1 MLNVQSAAN
10 HTILASW
17 VGAIASAVEQEGFG
31 WRDLWRGADIGDPRS
46 SASGARLPHEIMR
59 LIWDRAAH
67 LTQDPAVPLRAAARL
82 KPQALHALGYGLMAV
97 SSLDEACRIMHR
109 QFHVISTAAAMQIE
123 TTASHYTITSVSEP
137 AVNDEGFEMFLAVIV
152 EMFALLQPDRVRP
165 VRVTLRRPVT
175 SRAACERYSNFFGV
189 ETEFGAPQNSIVFNR
204 RDMITP
210 LNSGN
215 PIIRALAEKLTSEY
229 LETFGSGDFRT
240 VVRSQILGL
249 LQTGGASEE
258 MVARSL
264 NMSSSSLARRLRAEG
279 VNYRQ
284 LLHETQKSL
293 ALQYL
298 EDGDLSISEI
308 GFRLGFEDLSS
319 LSRSFRRWTGVS
331 PRTWRRQ
338 RLSS

>member
-1 MLNVQSAAN
+1 MLNVHSGAS

-31 WRDLWRGADIGDPRS
+31 WGELWRGGDIGDPRS
-46 SASGARLPHEIMR
+46 CASGARLPHEIMR
-59 LIWDRAAH
+59 LIWDRAAQ

-97 SSLDEACRIMHR
+97 SSLDEACRLMHR

-123 TTASHYTITSVSEP
+123 TTASHYAITSVCEP
-137 AVNDEGFEMFLAVIV
+137 AVNDEGFEMFLAVVV

-175 SRAACERYSNFFGV
+175 SRAVCERYNSFFGV
-189 ETEFGAPQNSIVFNR
+189 QCEFSAPQNSIVFHR
-204 RDMITP
+204 RDMMAP

-215 PIIRALAEKLTSEY
+215 PTIRALAEKLTSEY
-229 LETFGSGDFRT
+229 LETFGSGEFRT

-249 LQTGGASEE
+249 LQSGGASEDA
-258 MVARSL
+258 VARSL

-331 PRTWRRQ
+331 PRAWRRQ
-338 RLSS
+338 HLS